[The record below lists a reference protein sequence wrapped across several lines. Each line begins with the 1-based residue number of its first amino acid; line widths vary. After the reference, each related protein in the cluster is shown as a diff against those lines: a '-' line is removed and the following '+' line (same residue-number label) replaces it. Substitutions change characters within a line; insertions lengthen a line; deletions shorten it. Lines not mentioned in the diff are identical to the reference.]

1 MASNLVGVGASEGSH
16 TTNSLFE
23 QYPAAAGRLSKK
35 EIRAIKDNTR
45 ELYKTSPSDALSYLA
60 GTRGYLN
67 WRPDSL
73 IAKLNAKPVDYD
85 RYKGLAGQAYQDLL
99 GRSMKEDEWSP
110 LFESARVKGIKD
122 PNVFDAFINQR
133 LASTPEGQRKIK
145 SEADIAWESQHG
157 TMPRDAQGNLI
168 RGMVRYDQTRVNSMI
183 GSMLGLA

>member
-1 MASNLVGVGASEGSH
+1 MAFDMVGVTPSEGSH

-35 EIRAIKDNTR
+35 EIRAIKDTGR

-73 IAKLNAKPVDYD
+73 IAKLSAKPVNYD
-85 RYKGLAGQAYQDLL
+85 NYRGLGESAFQDLL
-99 GRSMKEDEWSP
+99 GRKMTDSEWASTSS
-110 LFESARVKGIKD
+110 LAKVKGIKD
-122 PNVFDAFINQR
+122 PNAFEAFFTQR

-145 SEADIAWESQHG
+145 SEADIAWESQYG
-157 TMPRDAQGNLI
+157 NMPRDAQGNLA
-168 RGMVRYDQTRVNSMI
+168 RGMVRFNATNAQNI
-183 GSMLGLA
+183 ANAMLG

>member
-1 MASNLVGVGASEGSH
+1 MAFDMVGVGASEGSH

-73 IAKLNAKPVDYD
+73 IAKLNAKPVNYD
-85 RYKGLAGQAYQDLL
+85 RYKDLAGQAFQDLL
-99 GRSMKEDEWSP
+99 GRSMSENEWAP
-110 LFESARVKGIKD
+110 LAESARIKGIKD
-122 PNVFDAFINQR
+122 PNAFDAFINQR
-133 LASTPEGQRKIK
+133 VASTPEGQRKIK
-145 SEADIAWESQHG
+145 SEADIAWESQYG
-157 TMPRDAQGNLI
+157 NMTRDAQGNLI
-168 RGMVRYDQTRVNSMI
+168 RGMVRHNPGSVRSMI
-183 GSMLGLA
+183 NAMIG